1 MKIVRREILIS
12 VGQFPTSADYQR
24 IEKDLEEG
32 IAGVHWPPKSRSFI
46 IYPESGKKRNQ
57 GNGVKPIKL
66 GMMSLLRRRGWQL
79 EKPLDLATVDRPGK
93 LDAVLETSFGPF
105 AVEWETGNISS
116 SHRAINKM
124 ALGLLKR
131 KLAGGTL
138 IVPSREL
145 YAYLTDRV
153 GNISELEPY
162 LDLWR
167 TVPCS
172 NGLLQ
177 IIVVEHDGTS
187 RKVPRIGKCTDG
199 RALA

>member
-1 MKIVRREILIS
+1 MKIVRREVLIS
-12 VGQFPTSADYQR
+12 TGTFPRSAECKHIQQ
-24 IEKDLEEG
+24 DLDEG
-32 IAGVHWPPKSRSFI
+32 VAGVHWPHNRGSFI
-46 IYPESGKKRNQ
+46 LYPEPGKKRGK
-57 GNGVKPIKL
+57 GNGVKPIKD
-66 GMMSLLRRRGWQL
+66 GMMSLLRRRGWEL
-79 EKPLDLATVDRPGK
+79 EKPLDLATVYRPGK
-93 LDAVLETSFGPF
+93 LDAVLETSSGPF

-116 SHRAINKM
+116 SHRALNKM
-124 ALGLLKR
+124 ALGLLKKR
-131 KLAGGTL
+131 LIGGTL

-145 YAYLTDRV
+145 YTYLTDRV

-167 TVPCS
+167 TVPCR

-187 RKVPRIGKCTDG
+187 MKVPRIGKGTDG